1 MNSTSYSFQF
11 FLGETTLTIGNSSNI
26 ITINSNLII
35 ERLEIITR
43 CLIPIQKDFVY
54 LMYFGL
60 YKLFIPIQFKENF
73 DMSVDCPY
81 DFYMKSYRDRGTTW
95 EKQRREILP
104 KCNLLIV
111 KRNTVSNK
119 THRYRMNTF
128 YPPESLVMFTY
139 TDYLESLYNK
149 EILVLRF

>member
-1 MNSTSYSFQF
+1 
-11 FLGETTLTIGNSSNI
+11 
-26 ITINSNLII
+26 
-35 ERLEIITR
+35 
-43 CLIPIQKDFVY
+43 
-54 LMYFGL
+54 
-60 YKLFIPIQFKENF
+60 
-73 DMSVDCPY
+73 MSVDCPY